1 MPNLNINETTI
12 FYRDQGN
19 ENGPVL
25 VLSHS
30 IFFDHRMFEP
40 LVERLGGLYRII
52 SYDHRGQG
60 QSGRSDME
68 VVDMDTLTEDAAA
81 LIEALDAAPCYFLGN
96 SMGCF
101 PALRLAARKPHLLK
115 GCVVLGG
122 SGEAEEKRE
131 EFEPLVE
138 EMAKQ
143 GAEPFID
150 TLMEIMFGE
159 TTLTDPARAGI
170 REPWRQFMLE
180 LGPEVAPCVRGVI
193 RRQSMLDELKNVRV
207 PMLVLVGAE
216 DHANDVTRSQ
226 RIVDAVPQS
235 EMHVVERAG
244 HSLALEEPGV
254 VAEYIK
260 AFISRVEQNELAGE
274 GWGEGSSASSAILP
288 CRLK

>member
-1 MPNLNINETTI
+1 MSVLDINGTTI

-19 ENGPVL
+19 KDGPVL

-40 LVERLGGLYRII
+40 LVERLGGQYRII

-68 VVDMDTLTEDAAA
+68 IIDMDTLAEDAAA
-81 LIEALDAAPCYFLGN
+81 LIEALDLAPCYFLGN

-115 GCVVLGG
+115 GCMVLGG
-122 SGEAEEKRE
+122 SGEAEEKLE
-131 EFEPLVE
+131 EFRPLVE

-150 TLMEIMFGE
+150 TLMPIMFGE

-170 REPWRQFMLE
+170 RDFWRQFMLE
-180 LGPEVAPCVRGVI
+180 LGPDIARSVRGVI
-193 RRQSMLDELKNVRV
+193 HRQDMLDELKSVSV
-207 PMLVLVGAE
+207 PLLVLVGTE

-226 RIVDAVPQS
+226 RIADAVPLS
-235 EMHVVERAG
+235 EMHVVDKAG
-244 HSLALEEPGV
+244 HSLALESPDV
-254 VAEYIK
+254 VAGYIE
-260 AFISRVEQNELAGE
+260 AFIRRVEQSESVVEPA
-274 GWGEGSSASSAILP
+274 
-288 CRLK
+288 